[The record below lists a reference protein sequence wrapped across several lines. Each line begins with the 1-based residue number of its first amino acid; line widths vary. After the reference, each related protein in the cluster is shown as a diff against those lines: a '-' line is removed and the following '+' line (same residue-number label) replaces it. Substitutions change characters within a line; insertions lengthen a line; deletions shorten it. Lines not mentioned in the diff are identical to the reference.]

1 MPRTIEWTTA
11 FGRDRKRELK
21 GRFGPQLEQL
31 LTPVIRALA
40 ADEPL
45 EPKHRDHAM
54 TAEWKD
60 CRDCHVRPILCS
72 SIGSWVTTFCSSYG
86 SGHTVSWGHRN
97 PRSLVAQ

>member
-11 FGRDRKRELK
+11 FRRDRKRELK

-31 LTPVIRALA
+31 LTPIIRALA

-54 TAEWKD
+54 TGEWKD
-60 CRDCHVRPILCS
+60 CRDCHVRPDLVLIYRKFGDDVVQLVRL
-72 SIGSWVTTFCSSYG
+72 GSHSELG
-86 SGHTVSWGHRN
+86 I
-97 PRSLVAQ
+97 